1 MAQEIAAAKSV
12 GLPYGFAEFG
22 LSTPAGRPAWL
33 TEVGNYLLHSG
44 AVFASLF
51 NGNAQYPTLRLTD
64 AASVTVWKSFV
75 AKSGSDVPV
84 SSPATPAPTTPAPT
98 TPAPSTP
105 APTSAPS
112 PGGTTA
118 PAAGPVASG
127 LEVSPASIQARTGS
141 YTSIT
146 VSLSQASDV
155 TVLILDQKGTVV
167 RTLSRPARPAGTL
180 AVRYFG
186 FDGAGHR
193 VRAGNYQVLVV
204 AGNASGSG
212 TAQSPLQ
219 IGAP

>member
-1 MAQEIAAAKSV
+1 
-12 GLPYGFAEFG
+12 
-22 LSTPAGRPAWL
+22 
-33 TEVGNYLLHSG
+33 
-44 AVFASLF
+44 VFASLF

-84 SSPATPAPTTPAPT
+84 SSPTTPAPTTPAPT
-98 TPAPSTP
+98 TPAPSTPAPSTP

-141 YTSIT
+141 YTTIT